1 MSKNYVVIMAG
12 GIGSRF
18 WPASRKARPK
28 QFLDILGIG
37 KSLIRLTFERFLEII
52 PASNILVVTHEDYNE
67 AVQKELPELGKDQ
80 ILSEPSRKNTAPCIA
95 YAAYKIAAKDPNANF
110 VVAPADHLIL
120 KEAAFLRK
128 IEEGLQFV
136 EEHEVLLTLGIQPS
150 HPNTGYGYIHFD
162 QNQQNGD
169 FFKVHQFTEKPD
181 LATAEEF
188 LKGGEHLWNAGIFLW
203 NVQTLLNSFSQH
215 ATELYQAFES
225 QKEALKEKERATIC
239 EIYDEI
245 ESISIDYALMEKSNQ
260 IYTLPAD
267 IGWSDIGTWGAL
279 HKVLE
284 KDEKDNAILTEQ
296 KEQVILQNV
305 KDCLLRSTQKNKL
318 LILAELEDYIVV
330 DEEDVLLIYPK
341 SKEQEIKSLRAK
353 VEEDFEKKYS

>member
-37 KSLIRLTFERFLEII
+37 KSLIRLTFERFLEIV
-52 PASNILVVTHEDYNE
+52 PASNILVVTHEDYRE
-67 AVQKELPELGKDQ
+67 AVQKELPELGNDQ
-80 ILSEPSRKNTAPCIA
+80 ILTEPSRKNTAPCVA
-95 YAAYKIAAKDPNANF
+95 YAAYKIAAKDPEANF

-120 KEAAFLRK
+120 KETAFLQK
-128 IEEGLQFV
+128 IKEGLEFV
-136 EEHEVLLTLGIQPS
+136 ENNEVLLTLGIQPT

-162 QNQQNGD
+162 QNQQKGN
-169 FFKVHQFTEKPD
+169 FYKVHQFTEKPD
-181 LATAEEF
+181 LARAETF

-203 NVQTLLNSFSQH
+203 NVKTLLKSFKEH
-215 ATELYQAFES
+215 TNDLYQAFES
-225 QKEALKEKERATIC
+225 QKEALKVKEQETIST
-239 EIYDEI
+239 IYDEI
-245 ESISIDYALMEKSNQ
+245 ESISIDYALMEKSKQ

-279 HKVLE
+279 HKVLD
-284 KDEKDNAILTEQ
+284 KDEEDNAILTEHR
-296 KEQVILQNV
+296 EQVILQNS
-305 KDCLLRSTQKNKL
+305 KDCLVRSTQKDKL
-318 LILAELEDYIVV
+318 LILAELKDYIVV

-341 SKEQEIKSLRAK
+341 AKEQEIKALRAK